1 MKEETR
7 SILLRMD
14 IHEDIKRDII
24 TKIEIPLLNKEFL
37 YEEGFYYGMVG
48 TLFILKL
55 ISLEDYK
62 ILLEEF

>member
-7 SILLRMD
+7 SILMRMN
-14 IHEDIKRDII
+14 IPEDIKRDII
-24 TKIEIPLLNKEFL
+24 TEIENSLLNKEFL
-37 YEEGFYYGMVG
+37 YDEGFYYGMIG
-48 TLFILKL
+48 TLFIMKH